1 MSSDALLEL
10 KERIGALAARQEDV
24 ASRKAALEA
33 EAKGLAEAIAL
44 APEVEK
50 ALDELS
56 EALFSALVGEL
67 EKNLTLAVR
76 DVLADEALAVKVE
89 QAWKRGGAT
98 MTFHI
103 ERDGK
108 REDIMRGQGGSVAN
122 VLSTALRIFALARLD
137 PAKHRPFLVLDE
149 QDCWLRPDLVPRFV
163 RLVHETGRRL
173 GFQVLMISHHD
184 VGAFEDLA
192 DRIYRL
198 APGPDGVRAT
208 RHDPHR
214 DAD

>member
-1 MSSDALLEL
+1 MREGLLERAAAL
-10 KERIGALAARQEDV
+10 QARADDVARRRAALAAEEASLAAEV
-24 ASRKAALEA
+24 A
-33 EAKGLAEAIAL
+33 I

-56 EALFSALVGEL
+56 AAMFREIVGEL
-67 EKNLTLAVR
+67 ETHLTLALR
-76 DVLADEALAVKVE
+76 DVLGQDLTLRVE
-89 QAWKRGGAT
+89 QDWKRGAAT
-98 MTFHI
+98 MSFHI
-103 ERDGK
+103 ERGGEP
-108 REDIMRGQGGSVAN
+108 EDIMRGQGGSVAN
-122 VLSTALRIFALARLD
+122 VLSTGLRIFALARLD
-137 PAKHRPFLVLDE
+137 PARHRRFLVLDE

-184 VGAFEDLA
+184 TAAFEDLA

-198 APGPDGVRAT
+198 EPSADGVRVT
-208 RHDPHR
+208 RHDAAR